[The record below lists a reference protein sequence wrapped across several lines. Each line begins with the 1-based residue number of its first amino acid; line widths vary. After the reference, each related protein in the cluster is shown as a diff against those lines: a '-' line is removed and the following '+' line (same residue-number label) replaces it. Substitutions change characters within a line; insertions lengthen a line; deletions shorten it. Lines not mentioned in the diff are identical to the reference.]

1 MKKNLLIAGGAVALV
16 MSTGSLALA
25 AGATSPQGGGV
36 SARAAKLAPVVIAC
50 NGGAS
55 KGLQTRIVNSPFT
68 FNETAVN
75 DQDQAV
81 PGATVTLFGP
91 AVGTDTLLVTYSA
104 ETQITGGDASDWMG
118 LEVHDNGVPIN
129 PFTPGADKLAITGEP
144 SWNSNSAQFC
154 VKIRSGVHRLQV
166 FSNLHDSN
174 GGHSLHG
181 WLDDYTL
188 SVLRSGVDASA
199 LADEPR
205 PGPTTAGSCPLTCPW
220 RARRRAC
227 PGTGSSA

>member
-1 MKKNLLIAGGAVALV
+1 MKKNLLIAGGAAALV
-16 MSTGSLALA
+16 LSSGSIALA
-25 AGATSPQGGGV
+25 ANGTNAQGGGG
-36 SARAAKLAPVVIAC
+36 SALAAKAATTTIAC

-81 PGATVTLFGP
+81 PGASVTLLGP
-91 AVGTDTLLVTYSA
+91 AVGTDTLLVTFSA
-104 ETQITGGDASDWMG
+104 ETQITGGDANDWMG
-118 LEVHDNGVPIN
+118 LEVHRNGVPIN

-154 VKIRSGVHRLQV
+154 VKIGRGVHRLQV
-166 FSNLHDSN
+166 FSNLHDSS
-174 GGHSLHG
+174 GAHTLHG

-188 SVLRSGVDASA
+188 SVQRFS
-199 LADEPR
+199 
-205 PGPTTAGSCPLTCPW
+205 
-220 RARRRAC
+220 
-227 PGTGSSA
+227 